1 MKISEYQISLRKM
14 NVYVLLTTDEVMA
27 GFCGSGI
34 FMIPDYPK
42 ITGIGFF
49 SVRTQSKNGTL
60 VSEEIFR

>member
-14 NVYVLLTTDEVMA
+14 NVFVLLTTDEVMA

-42 ITGIGFF
+42 ITGIENF
-49 SVRTQSKNGTL
+49 SVCSQSKNGTL
-60 VSEEIFR
+60 VSEEIF